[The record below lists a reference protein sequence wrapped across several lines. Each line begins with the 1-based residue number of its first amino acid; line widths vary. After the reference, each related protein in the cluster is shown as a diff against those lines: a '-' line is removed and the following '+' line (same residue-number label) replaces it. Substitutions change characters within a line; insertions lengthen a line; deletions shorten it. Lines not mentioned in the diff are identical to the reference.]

1 MDART
6 VACGMF
12 AALVAAGAA
21 PALAVTASPTVRH
34 VVYGFTWGTNSN
46 TEVHTS
52 GLPDSAAGGGG
63 SSMGAPPGNNGS
75 ASGIASYGGGTS
87 DKGTIAVDFQR
98 QQPDGGY
105 VVSISEQALE
115 RRSAPAATCVVY
127 GDLTVVCDPNKKIN
141 AEELSLLRL
150 LGSNF
155 VDPNGIDAKQHWQY
169 SQQNPNSSAI
179 WDFTIAKNANGVM
192 TIDEAATLRNT
203 AGARPQTSQV
213 TGTVGYDF
221 SRTIPTSIDEYS
233 ILHSEQGE
241 QYQTVKTETV
251 LTLKSDSSAKP

>member
-1 MDART
+1 M
-6 VACGMF
+6 
-12 AALVAAGAA
+12 VAASVS
-21 PALAVTASPTVRH
+21 PARAVTTSPTVRH
-34 VVYGFTWGTNSN
+34 VVYAFTWGTTSD

-52 GLPDSAAGGGG
+52 GLPDSAAGGAGNNVGG
-63 SSMGAPPGNNGS
+63 PPGTNGS
-75 ASGIASYGGGTS
+75 ASGIASYGGGTN
-87 DKGTIAVDFQR
+87 DKGTIAVDFER
-98 QQPDGGY
+98 QQPDGGN

-127 GDLTVVCDPNKKIN
+127 GNLTVVCDPNKKIN
-141 AEELSLLRL
+141 AEELTLLRL

-155 VDPNGIDAKQHWQY
+155 VDPNGIDAKQHWQQ
-169 SQQNPNSSAI
+169 SEQNPNSTAT
-179 WDFTIAKNANGVM
+179 WDFTIARNAAGIM
-192 TIDEAATLRNT
+192 TIDEAATLRDT

-221 SRTIPTSIDEYS
+221 NRTIPTSIDEYS

-251 LTLKSDSSAKP
+251 LTLQSDSSVKP

>member
-1 MDART
+1 M
-6 VACGMF
+6 
-12 AALVAAGAA
+12 AASAA
-21 PALAVTASPTVRH
+21 PASAVTASPTVRH
-34 VVYGFTWGTNSN
+34 VVYAFTWGTTND

-52 GLPDSAAGGGG
+52 GLPDSSGGGG
-63 SSMGAPPGNNGS
+63 GGMGAPPGNNGS
-75 ASGIASYGGGTS
+75 ASGMADYAGGAS
-87 DKGTIAVDFQR
+87 DKGTIAVDFER

-105 VVSISEQALE
+105 VVSISEQALQ

-141 AEELSLLRL
+141 AEELTLLRL

-155 VDPNGIDAKQHWQY
+155 VDPNAIDAKQHWQR
-169 SQQNPNSSAI
+169 SRPNANSSAT
-179 WDFTIAKNANGVM
+179 WDFTIAKNANGIM
-192 TIDEAATLRNT
+192 TIDEAATLRDT

-213 TGTVGYDF
+213 TATIGYDL

-233 ILHSEQGE
+233 IMHSEQGE

-251 LTLKSDSSAKP
+251 LTLQLDTSAKP